1 MPTISIKVDNDI
13 LKELERRAKKEYLTI
28 KELIED
34 IIRRSA
40 ITSKA
45 RKTGSIPKVQAGKF
59 IEYFSRYQPYKRRK
73 KKTLKT
79 KKHK

>member
-1 MPTISIKVDNDI
+1 MPKISINIDSDI

-40 ITSKA
+40 ITSKS
-45 RKTGSIPKVQAGKF
+45 RRQGKYIPETKGEKF

-73 KKTLKT
+73 KQSQR
-79 KKHK
+79 